1 MTFVNYVDGNWALL
15 LLVAALIIMIKTTVH
30 LTKKDALDMMI
41 VASLV
46 LLLSVVDYIETGL
59 GAGET
64 YTFWRTALSGIK
76 YAIPPFILA
85 EAIRIYN
92 RTGNMLAIFAPATIN
107 AIICAISLFNKVIFY
122 IDSNNNFHRGMFGYL
137 PFIVCGIYLL
147 YIVVRMIITGN
158 RSLEDLVP
166 VIFLALTSAF
176 SIVLPIIIGTNFN
189 KWFCTTVAINVF
201 VYYIFIIQ
209 QYTKKDPLTGLLNR
223 QSYYS
228 DMEKSGDSITAA
240 VSLDMNGLK
249 TLNDTK
255 GHAAGDEALVELA
268 GCFAHAARL
277 GQRVYRVGGDEFMI
291 LCWRTSEPDLKKL
304 VTQIRRNV
312 ISSDYSCSVGLCY
325 RGEKMSVE
333 ELIRISDERMYVE
346 KERYYGSLEGL
357 AKT

>member
-1 MTFVNYVDGNWALL
+1 MSFAGFVDGNWALL

-41 VASLV
+41 IASLV

-59 GAGET
+59 GDGDT
-64 YTFWRTALSGIK
+64 YTFWRTALSAVK
-76 YAIPPFILA
+76 YSIPPFILA
-85 EAIRIYN
+85 LAIRVYY
-92 RTGNMLAIFAPATIN
+92 RMGNMLVIFAPAAIN
-107 AIICAISLFNKVIFY
+107 AVICAISLFNNVVFY
-122 IDSNNNFHRGMFGYL
+122 IDRNNAFHRGPFGYL
-137 PFIVCGIYLL
+137 PFMICGVYLL
-147 YIVVRMIITGN
+147 YIVVRMIITTN

-166 VIFLALTSAF
+166 VLFLALTSTF
-176 SIVLPIIIGTNFN
+176 SIVLPITIGTNFN

-255 GHAAGDEALVELA
+255 GHAAGDEALVALA
-268 GCFAHAARL
+268 GCFARAARL

-291 LCWRTSEPDLKKL
+291 LCWRTSEHDLKKL
-304 VTQIRRNV
+304 VSQIRRNV

-333 ELIRISDERMYVE
+333 ELIRISDERMYDE
-346 KERYYGSLEGL
+346 KERYYECMEGL
-357 AKT
+357 A